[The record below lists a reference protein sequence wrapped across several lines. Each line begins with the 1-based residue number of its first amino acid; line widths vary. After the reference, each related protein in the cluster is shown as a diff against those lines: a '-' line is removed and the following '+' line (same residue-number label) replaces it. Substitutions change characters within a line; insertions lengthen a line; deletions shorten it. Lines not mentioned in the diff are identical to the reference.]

1 MQINQ
6 VLIEMKLCFNVYL
19 VFKKVTAV
27 NNLSIIVSFFSL
39 SYVLMCRSVTMCEVA
54 AEIIRAFGYR
64 TKVFRLL
71 NNDDWTT
78 LDQYATYDVPRIPVP
93 WNLQMPKK
101 VEKLKLSEPFTSVI
115 YP

>member
-1 MQINQ
+1 
-6 VLIEMKLCFNVYL
+6 
-19 VFKKVTAV
+19 
-27 NNLSIIVSFFSL
+27 
-39 SYVLMCRSVTMCEVA
+39 MCEVA